1 MSSRLDNLRDMFEI
15 EDDSYTNVEADNC
28 PSRKFNL
35 EADIL
40 GTETLLSQYRKE
52 YSRLKNSEGNEDAL
66 FWLRE
71 YISYC
76 EEDLEYL
83 NKQLEN

>member
-1 MSSRLDNLRDMFEI
+1 MNSRLDNLSDMFEI
-15 EDDSYTNVEADNC
+15 EDDSYTNVEVGNC
-28 PSRKFNL
+28 PSRRFNL

-52 YSRLKNSEGNEDAL
+52 YSRLKDSEGNEDTL
-66 FWLRE
+66 FWLWE
-71 YISYC
+71 YIRYF

-83 NKQLEN
+83 NKQLID